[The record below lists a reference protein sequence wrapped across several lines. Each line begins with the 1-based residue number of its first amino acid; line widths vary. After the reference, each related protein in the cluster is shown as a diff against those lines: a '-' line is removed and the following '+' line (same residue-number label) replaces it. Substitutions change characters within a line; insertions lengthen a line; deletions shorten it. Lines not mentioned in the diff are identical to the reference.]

1 MKNMCKKAIY
11 LEDAIEEINKI
22 YNRIELIRE
31 RYPTSLLNEY
41 AICLAEEWDVIEALK
56 SLSSITELK
65 QKNGQWI
72 EHEWAEEYDGRLISN
87 YECSECKSWE
97 QERTNY
103 CPNCGAK
110 MMEEKGETDGKA

>member
-22 YNRIELIRE
+22 YNHIELIRE
-31 RYPTSLLNEY
+31 KHYASPLGEY
-41 AICLAEEWDVIEALK
+41 AMYLDVIEALK
-56 SLSSITELK
+56 SLPSITELK

-72 EHEWAEEYDGRLISN
+72 EHEWAEEYDERLISN
-87 YECSECKSWE
+87 YECSECKRWNRE
-97 QERTNY
+97 MTDY

-110 MMEEKGETDGKA
+110 MIEEKGETDGKA